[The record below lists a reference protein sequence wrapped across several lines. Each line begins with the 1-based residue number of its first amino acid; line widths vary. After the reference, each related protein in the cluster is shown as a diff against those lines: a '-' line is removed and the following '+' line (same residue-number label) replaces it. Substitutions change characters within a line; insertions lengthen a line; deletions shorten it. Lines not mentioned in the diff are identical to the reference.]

1 MERRNMTESEQRV
14 IAMDM
19 DIAVTADE
27 ATQPKKDIKIIALD
41 MDGVMNS
48 TTLTRKWIDDKFQ
61 ELEKAYTDY
70 SELRAAVRQ
79 SFRDAF
85 RSSHELV
92 FPEFAERLTRIC
104 KETGAL
110 ILWSSTWRTLPEYAR
125 NMEFAKEMFN
135 RRGMPGNALVGYT
148 PDLGGDWWGTT
159 TRGSEI
165 AAWINGN
172 TIGNVV
178 KCAVLDDRMDAGEN
192 LPNVA
197 KFFHTWESDGL
208 TEEIANQVMQYLKD

>member
-1 MERRNMTESEQRV
+1 MTESEQRV

-48 TTLTRKWIDDKFQ
+48 TTLIRKWIDDKFK
-61 ELEKAYTDY
+61 ELESVYPDY
-70 SELRAAVRQ
+70 SELRDNVRQ

-92 FPEFAERLTRIC
+92 FPEFAERLTRIVE
-104 KETGAL
+104 ETGAL
-110 ILWSSTWRTLPEYAR
+110 IVWSSTWRTLPEYER
-125 NMEFAKEMFN
+125 DIDFAKEMFT
-135 RRGMPGNALVGYT
+135 RRGMPGHALVGYT
-148 PDLGGDWWGTT
+148 PALGGDWWGTV

-178 KCAVLDDRMDAGEN
+178 KCAVLDDRFDAGEG
-192 LPNVA
+192 LPEVA

-208 TEEIANQVMQYLKD
+208 TEEITEQVIQYFNE